1 MTNQPS
7 RINILPRT
15 LINQIA
21 AGEVIVRPASVAK
34 ELVENSIDAG
44 ATQISIEISETV
56 RDISVTDDGC
66 GMTPEEAPLSLQ
78 RHATSKIFS
87 LEDLV
92 EVKTRGF
99 RGEALSSIAAVS
111 RLTLVTRTPDSLSGF
126 RLDVEGGELV
136 KSQSIGAPIGSF
148 ISVRDIFFNTPARL
162 KFMRLA
168 STELK
173 RLLQVVTQQALSYP
187 EIGFIVL
194 SKKRKLLE
202 LPVKQSLEDRLRQ
215 ILGSSVEGMLLPLD
229 SGKLPVTIHG
239 FIAKP
244 EAGRKNRSGQFFFVN
259 RRPIS
264 NRLLTVTFEQ
274 AYKGILMTGRYPVC
288 AVFVFLEP
296 DEVDVNVHPTKEE
309 VRFQDERKVGGILH
323 RVVSEALRK
332 ANLIPYSRLPES
344 PQEGL
349 EKKDV
354 SGIGAG
360 GLFTSPQKAV
370 HEQFHK
376 KKAPLSHRQTDLG
389 FYEKSKVEKGDEEP
403 FRYKPSM
410 PQPQPDIPA
419 MEKDF
424 PPIIPDSARD
434 LRETIRTAE
443 PIGQIAGVYI
453 VALCGD
459 GLLLVDQHAAHERIL
474 YNRLTE
480 RKTKPAVQN
489 LLLPITFEIEASRIP
504 GMKDIMEDLRTFGI
518 EMEHFGGQSFVVHA
532 LPADLADMD
541 AAALIGDI
549 LDAREDMGKD
559 RDDMEVRD
567 EIARRMACHGAIR
580 AGQRL
585 SSEEMK
591 GLIKDLSNTPLAF
604 TCPHGRP
611 TMILMTKTQLDR
623 QFKRIS

>member
-1 MTNQPS
+1 MTTRSPS
-7 RINILPRT
+7 IKILPRT

-44 ATQISIEISETV
+44 ATQISIDVSENV
-56 RDISVTDDGC
+56 RDVIVTDDGC

-92 EVKTRGF
+92 QVKTRGF
-99 RGEALSSIAAVS
+99 RGEALASIAAVS

-136 KSQSIGAPIGSF
+136 KSQSIGSPVGTSL
-148 ISVRDIFFNTPARL
+148 SVRDIFFNTPARL
-162 KFMRLA
+162 KFMRLP

-173 RLLQVVTQQALSYP
+173 KLLQVVTQQALSHP
-187 EIGFIVL
+187 EIGFTVL
-194 SKKRKLLE
+194 SKKRKLFE

-215 ILGSSVEGMLLPLD
+215 ILGSSVEGMLLPMD
-229 SGKLPVTIHG
+229 SGNLPVTIHG

-244 EAGRKNRSGQFFFVN
+244 ETGRKDRSGQFFFVN

-323 RVVSEALRK
+323 RVVSETLRK
-332 ANLIPYSRLPES
+332 ADLIPYTRLPES

-354 SGIGAG
+354 SGIGSG
-360 GLFTSPQKAV
+360 GFFTTPQKAI
-370 HEQFHK
+370 HEQFRK
-376 KKAPLSHRQTDLG
+376 KQAPFSHRQTDLG
-389 FYEKSKVEKGDEEP
+389 FYEKTKVEKGDEAQLQHRV
-403 FRYKPSM
+403 FM
-410 PQPQPDIPA
+410 PQPQPDIPS
-419 MEKDF
+419 MEKDL
-424 PPIIPDSARD
+424 PPIIPHGAQD
-434 LRETIRTAE
+434 LRVTIQTAE
-443 PIGQIAGVYI
+443 PVAQIAGIYI

-474 YNRLTE
+474 YNRLTG

-489 LLLPITFEIEASRIP
+489 LLLPITFEIEASRISD
-504 GMKDIMEDLRTFGI
+504 MKDLMDDIRTFGI
-518 EMEHFGGQSFVVHA
+518 EMEHFGGQSFVVHT

-541 AAALIGDI
+541 AAALIRDL
-549 LDAREDMGKD
+549 LDACEDMGKD

-585 SSEEMK
+585 SKEEMQ
-591 GLIKDLSNTPLAF
+591 GLIKDLSSAPLAF

-611 TMILMTKTQLDR
+611 TMILMTRSQLDR
-623 QFKRIS
+623 QFKRTV